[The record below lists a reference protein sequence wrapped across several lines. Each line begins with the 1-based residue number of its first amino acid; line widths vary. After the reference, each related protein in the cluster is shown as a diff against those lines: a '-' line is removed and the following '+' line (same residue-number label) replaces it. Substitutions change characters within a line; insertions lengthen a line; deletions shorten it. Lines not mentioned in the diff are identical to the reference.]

1 MTRFTVKMKI
11 CQENYE
17 RLLMNHFLPGFKLN
31 KMAEGV
37 ADSLSENAEEFGDG
51 MDKAMNLL
59 EEGKQPDIRSACI
72 V

>member
-1 MTRFTVKMKI
+1 
-11 CQENYE
+11 
-17 RLLMNHFLPGFKLN
+17 MNHFLPGFKLN